1 MTKDDWARMPFRPVR
16 RGHMLLRNRTPLPV
30 PLVNAPWSSSSLR
43 HPQPLRGT
51 LTPALPPVTRLTRP
65 SNAAPPLPPP
75 SATYP
80 SASMVPVST
89 AGDKRS
95 AAAPA
100 VPAPI
105 SAGSAL
111 ASASSESL
119 QPNVCQ
125 GPICLVSKTP
135 GKPNQKCSRH
145 HCKTCCQ
152 HVMRQSPSK
161 EGRCYLNHH
170 NLVRETPD
178 LEDDARRRRQKGP
191 APPPSAV
198 RPPGDER
205 ALSLKSHA
213 GYVTMSWEK
222 TLHNSTWERTPTDG
236 LDARKERRALE
247 TSVEVYWWTEDDV
260 EPVKM
265 TIRTQGHGTFLPS
278 SYATQIKR
286 LMSTDDVP
294 LEVFGA
300 YDVRKGEWTQTE
312 VAQKIPPQRVLFLRS
327 ARVRR
332 TPGLESRVSAAFPS
346 ISRTPSAELV
356 STPRQNRDRDATPTA
371 NTDRGRQSMEP
382 WSTSAVLS
390 FKPALPITPVRK
402 ASMASVDH
410 WAPSVPS
417 SPTKRPQSPPSSGSS
432 DRWPSPTK
440 RPRSPPSSWSSDRW
454 PSPTKRPR
462 SPPSSWSS
470 DRWPSPASSSPTKR
484 TLTPPSPSSPTKRAR
499 FNTSVDGRS
508 EDHTTTT
515 PSLNRLAIRDLLC
528 TPNSSPPPS
537 PPSSPVPSASP
548 SKPSTTSASCPA
560 SVLQILNP
568 DFL

>member
-1 MTKDDWARMPFRPVR
+1 MTKDDWARMPFRPVH
-16 RGHMLLRNRTPLPV
+16 RGHMLLRNLTPLPV
-30 PLVNAPWSSSSLR
+30 PLMRLG
-43 HPQPLRGT
+43 L
-51 LTPALPPVTRLTRP
+51 LTRLTRP

-119 QPNVCQ
+119 LPNVCQ

-432 DRWPSPTK
+432 DRWPSP
-440 RPRSPPSSWSSDRW
+440 
-454 PSPTKRPR
+454 
-462 SPPSSWSS
+462 
-470 DRWPSPASSSPTKR
+470 ASSSPTKR

-528 TPNSSPPPS
+528 TPDSSPPPS

-548 SKPSTTSASCPA
+548 SKPSTTSTSCPA